1 MSTRRSILA
10 VIVVAAALISVGS
23 IPARSQ
29 ALPQTAASMWE
40 RWQERFVDATG
51 RVIDNANGDI
61 SHSEGQ
67 GYGLW
72 LAYLAGDRAAFH
84 RIWAFTRTQLF
95 VRDDGLAAWRWDPT
109 ETPHLTDINN
119 ASDGDI
125 LIAYALALAA
135 GAWGEERLLEDARR
149 IAVALGDVAIAQSNG
164 RMVLLPAAE
173 GFAAS
178 ARPDGP
184 VVNLS
189 YWVFEAFPVL
199 AELDPDTDWQAIAD
213 AGLRLIQNA
222 AFGPADLP
230 PEWLGL
236 GAGTPQPA
244 TGFDAVF
251 GYNAIR
257 IPLYLMRSGLAT
269 AELAEPFLSNRT
281 SGGAS
286 AVVLLATG
294 APIEP
299 LSDQGYRMVLGA
311 LDCVV
316 NGVPLA
322 GDLVAFEVDR
332 YYPATLY
339 LLSWFYLAE
348 ERPECL

>member
-1 MSTRRSILA
+1 MTTRRFLVA
-10 VIVVAAALISVGS
+10 VAVVAGVLVSAGLSPLRSQPLQQSAALWGDW
-23 IPARSQ
+23 RD
-29 ALPQTAASMWE
+29 
-40 RWQERFVDATG
+40 RFVASNG
-51 RVIDNANGDI
+51 RVIDNANGNI

-67 GYGLW
+67 GYGLL

-95 VRDDGLAAWRWDPT
+95 VREDGLAAWRWDPE

-149 IAVALGDVAIAQSNG
+149 IAVALGTAAVVESDG
-164 RMVLLPAAE
+164 RALLLPAVE
-173 GFAAS
+173 GFSAS

-189 YWVFEAFPVL
+189 YWIFEAFPIL
-199 AELDPDTDWQAIAD
+199 AELDPDTDWQAVAD
-213 AGLRLIQNA
+213 AGLALIDDA
-222 AFGPADLP
+222 AFGPAGLP
-230 PEWLGL
+230 PEWLAL
-236 GAGTPQPA
+236 GTSAPRPA
-244 TGFDAVF
+244 IGFDAVF

-257 IPLYLMRSGLAT
+257 IPLYLMRSGQAT
-269 AELAEPFLSNRT
+269 VDRAEPFLGNRAAD
-281 SGGAS
+281 GAG

-294 APIEP
+294 AQIEP

-322 GDLVAFEVDR
+322 ADLKAFELDR